1 MSKQLHGVWVAMP
14 TPWQADGLIDGG
26 VVRELVQRY
35 ADAGLHGAYTT
46 GTDGEVHVMEVE
58 DLAQLAPAFAEAAAS
73 VGLPVQIG
81 CGWSHTNG
89 VIERG
94 RIARDN
100 GVGIIQVTLP
110 SWIPLNDEEIVRF
123 YGAIGDALPELLL
136 IHYNIMRSGRMM
148 NGQDFQRAHAVAPN
162 LAGSKHTGGN
172 ITLLSDIVEA
182 TPGMAHFMVDSDI
195 VTGAL
200 FGSPGYYSFIA
211 NVSPSFAL
219 SMMAA
224 CERGDWTAAA
234 AHANYNRRFFRR
246 WLPMCPDINSSAA
259 LGKIATAAGVFPEMP
274 LFIKEPYTSGTE
286 RHVRELRDLIHR
298 EFPELAAGQFVLP
311 TQEQA

>member
-1 MSKQLHGVWVAMP
+1 MRETLRGVWVAMP
-14 TPWQADGLIDGG
+14 TPWQADGSVDAG
-26 VVRELVQRY
+26 VVRELVECY
-35 ADAGLHGAYTT
+35 AAAGLHGAYTT

-58 DLAQLAPAFAEAAAS
+58 DLKQLVPPFAETAAS
-73 VGLPVQIG
+73 VGLPIQVG

-94 RIARDN
+94 RVAREH

-110 SWIPLNDEEIVRF
+110 AWIPLNDDEVVRF

-148 NGQDFQRAHAVAPN
+148 NGRDFQRAHAVAPN

-172 ITLLSDIVEA
+172 ISLLAEIIDA
-182 TPGMAHFMVDSDI
+182 TPDMAHFAVDSDI

-211 NVSPSFAL
+211 NISPAFAL
-219 SMMAA
+219 SMMDA
-224 CERGDWTAAA
+224 CTRGDWKTAAELA
-234 AHANYNRRFFRR
+234 RYCLRFFRC

-274 LFIKEPYTSGTE
+274 LIIKEPYTSGTE
-286 RHVRELRDLIHR
+286 RHVRELRELIQR
-298 EFPELAAGQFVLP
+298 EFPELSENQHVEIRE
-311 TQEQA
+311 EQA